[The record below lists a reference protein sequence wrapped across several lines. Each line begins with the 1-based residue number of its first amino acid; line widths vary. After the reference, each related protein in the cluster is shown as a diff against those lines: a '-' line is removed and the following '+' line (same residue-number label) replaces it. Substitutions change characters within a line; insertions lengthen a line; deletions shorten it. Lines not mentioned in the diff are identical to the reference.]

1 LIPWLFG
8 WSQNFLGILLIMHM
22 TQINPMLRDIRTQ
35 LCGARFEAEVNESV
49 DLMLDWI
56 RDLKSCD
63 AIALWCYRILVPIYN
78 LEP

>member
-1 LIPWLFG
+1 
-8 WSQNFLGILLIMHM
+8 M

-56 RDLKSCD
+56 RDLKSSD
-63 AIALWCYRILVPIYN
+63 AIAKWCYRILQPMYN

>member
-1 LIPWLFG
+1 
-8 WSQNFLGILLIMHM
+8 M

-35 LCGARFEAEVNESV
+35 LCGSRFEAEVNESV

-56 RDLKSCD
+56 RDLKGSD
-63 AIALWCYRILVPIYN
+63 AIALWCYRILQPIYN